1 MRPLRLARIA
11 AEAEGVR
18 LRHSAQ
24 RTVVRVVF
32 AMIALIFLAGT
43 LVFLHIAAWFWLRQS
58 WEHQYAALI
67 LAGADLVL
75 ALLLA
80 VVAMR
85 SSPDRVELE
94 ALAVRQR
101 ALEGATASIAWSAL
115 AVQVLR
121 LAGNLLSRSRR

>member
-18 LRHSAQ
+18 LRHQAQ
-24 RTVVRVVF
+24 RTVVRFVF
-32 AMIALIFLAGT
+32 AMIALISLAGT
-43 LVFLHIAAWFWLRQS
+43 LTFLHVAAWSWLRQS
-58 WEHQYAALI
+58 WERQNAALI
-67 LAGADLVL
+67 LAGADFVL

-80 VVAMR
+80 LLAMR

-101 ALEGATASIAWSAL
+101 ALEGATAGVAWSAL

>member
-85 SSPDRVELE
+85 SSPDRVEIE